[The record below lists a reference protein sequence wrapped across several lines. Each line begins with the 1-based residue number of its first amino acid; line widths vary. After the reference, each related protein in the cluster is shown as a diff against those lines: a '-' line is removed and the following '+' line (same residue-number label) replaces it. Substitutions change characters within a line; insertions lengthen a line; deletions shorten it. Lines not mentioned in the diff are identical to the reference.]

1 MLRWLL
7 FALFFYLIFKLIQG
21 PKRRNT
27 SRVNYRFGSQ
37 NPGRTDR
44 RRANGR
50 IDHIEE
56 AEFEDITDKEK
67 NS

>member
-7 FALFFYLIFKLIQG
+7 FAVFFYLIYKLIQG
-21 PKRRNT
+21 PKRRNK
-27 SRVNYRFGSQ
+27 SQIRFRFGSH
-37 NPGRTDR
+37 NPGKTDKKRT
-44 RRANGR
+44 NGR

-67 NS
+67 K